1 MMPGFELMTFG
12 TWVSSHN
19 HYTRGPAPFSK
30 CLLLFFNVPN
40 TTSFSILYKQFYW
53 IKTVEFEF
61 GLKESKVNMLTIEP
75 PPQPKCF
82 FKKWANAF
90 LFIFVLFKHKFYRTN
105 CSRLQD
111 SNLDWQSRR
120 WARWPLDHHHGH
132 TAQMFFC
139 LYKRLD
145 VWKSYTCDQ
154 VTLLSSAFEDFFLL
168 NASLSFF
175 VG

>member
-19 HYTRGPAPFSK
+19 HYTRAPAPFSK

-61 GLKESKVNMLTIEP
+61 GLKESKVNTLTIEP

-82 FKKWANAF
+82 LKNGPTPA
-90 LFIFVLFKHKFYRTN
+90 
-105 CSRLQD
+105 
-111 SNLDWQSRR
+111 
-120 WARWPLDHHHGH
+120 
-132 TAQMFFC
+132 
-139 LYKRLD
+139 
-145 VWKSYTCDQ
+145 
-154 VTLLSSAFEDFFLL
+154 
-168 NASLSFF
+168 SFF
-175 VG
+175 VYFRSFQTQILQNKL